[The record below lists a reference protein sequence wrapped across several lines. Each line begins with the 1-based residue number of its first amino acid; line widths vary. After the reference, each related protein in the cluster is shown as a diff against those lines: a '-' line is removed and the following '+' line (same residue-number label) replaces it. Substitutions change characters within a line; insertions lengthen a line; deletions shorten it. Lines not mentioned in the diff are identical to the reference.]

1 MGDIL
6 YEWCIDKRKEHS
18 DLNLN
23 CEHPELKPKS
33 STLTD
38 SVELELSRM
47 VTKSLQD
54 TQPEILIQKIA
65 IKRKQVSD
73 IKQLLETKNY
83 LTHERRH
90 QELQKISRT
99 YYEKM
104 IMMIVLL
111 VAAILMAVVLIYYFF
126 IFRKN

>member
-1 MGDIL
+1 MGDL
-6 YEWCIDKRKEHS
+6 YDWCIDKRKEHS
-18 DLNLN
+18 ELNLN

-47 VTKSLQD
+47 VTKSLYEMNDQNTIKD
-54 TQPEILIQKIA
+54 KIA

-90 QELQKISRT
+90 QELQKISKT

-111 VAAILMAVVLIYYFF
+111 VVAILMAVVLIYYFF
-126 IFRKN
+126 IFRKK

>member
-47 VTKSLQD
+47 VTKSLNLNV
-54 TQPEILIQKIA
+54 I
-65 IKRKQVSD
+65 KQV
-73 IKQLLETKNY
+73 L
-83 LTHERRH
+83 RRKH
-90 QELQKISRT
+90 
-99 YYEKM
+99 
-104 IMMIVLL
+104 
-111 VAAILMAVVLIYYFF
+111 
-126 IFRKN
+126 